1 MCFSATL
8 MREIK
13 EIHPR
18 EEEQSL
24 SAKEALGVEARIT
37 LDNEMIFFLAEEQE
51 ADKPILATSISTT
64 GSDEGGMQQLFWSH
78 PLLSLPFKSTTILV
92 EDGAPFAIIPEDLF
106 DSASPE
112 DWLALTTDLEGRKVL
127 TKAIEEEHLHIVYS
141 VNKELFDFCQR
152 SFSLPSFGHHISTQ
166 VIYTLRKSRREHPQL
181 VTAYISKEFIQ
192 VVVARSGE
200 LLLANLYRI
209 VSEADCLYYITALY
223 RQFQLDPHSDPLYLF
238 TNRAQESIQRLLESS
253 VERIELSPRSKK
265 ALVHPLE
272 QLHIACGL

>member
-1 MCFSATL
+1 

-37 LDNEMIFFLAEEQE
+37 LENEMIFFLAEEQE
-51 ADKPILATSISTT
+51 ADKPILATSISTI

-152 SFSLPSFGHHISTQ
+152 SFSLPSFGHYISTQ

-209 VSEADCLYYITALY
+209 VSESDCLYYITALY

-238 TNRAQESIQRLLESS
+238 TNRPQESIQQLLDSS
-253 VERIELSPRSKK
+253 VEKIELSPRSKK

>member
-1 MCFSATL
+1 

-24 SAKEALGVEARIT
+24 LAKEALGVEARIT
-37 LDNEMIFFLAEEQE
+37 LENEMIFFLAEERE
-51 ADKPILATSISTT
+51 DDKPILATSISTT

-92 EDGAPFAIIPEDLF
+92 EDGAPFVIIPEDLF

-166 VIYTLRKSRREHPQL
+166 VIYTLRKSRREYPQL

-209 VSEADCLYYITALY
+209 VSEADCLYYVTALY

-238 TNRAQESIQRLLESS
+238 TNRPQESIQQLLESS
-253 VERIELSPRSKK
+253 VEKIELSPRSKK